1 MLLTAPLRPHLRVRG
16 YLASFALLGLALF
29 MAACGSEPAATGPG
43 TPTAVPCP
51 NTTSLTGAGSTFDN
65 PLFTKMFS
73 DYANTGCNIEVN
85 YQSVGSGAGITALL
99 NQTVDFGAT
108 DSPLTDDQLAQS
120 KNGSIL
126 HIPITIGAVAVSF
139 NLKEVPASTHL
150 QMDGTTLANIFLG
163 KITKW
168 NDPAIAA
175 LNSGVTLPNQAITVV
190 HRSDGSGTTGI
201 FTHYLAAVS
210 TDWSSQVGAS
220 TTVNWP
226 VGVGGKGNDGV
237 ATAVKST
244 EGAIGYNELA
254 YVLTNSI
261 QYFSMKDHDGDY
273 VLPSLDSA
281 KAAANSLTSI
291 PPDLRVF
298 FVDAAGQGAY
308 PITGFSWVVVYQ
320 KQSDADKGQAIAQTL
335 WWMAHDGQ
343 NDASPLSYVPLPSNI
358 VQKDEEQIKA
368 MTCGSSA
375 CYNG

>member
-1 MLLTAPLRPHLRVRG
+1 MLLFSHRSRRSTLG
-16 YLASFALLGLALF
+16 GMTLATGLLLLT
-29 MAACGSEPAATGPG
+29 MLLSACGSTSNTPGASAT
-43 TPTAVPCP
+43 ACP
-51 NTTSLTGAGSTFDN
+51 QTNSLTGAGSTFDN
-65 PLFTKMFS
+65 PLFTKMFA

-99 NQTVDFGAT
+99 NQTVDFGAS
-108 DSPLTDDQLAQS
+108 DSPMTDAQLAQS
-120 KNGSIL
+120 KNGNIL
-126 HIPITIGAVAVSF
+126 HIPVTIGAVAVSF

-150 QMDGTTLANIFLG
+150 QLDGPTLANIFLG

-175 LNSGVTLPNQAITVV
+175 LNSGVTLPNQTITIV

-210 TDWSSQVGAS
+210 PDWNTKVGAA

-226 VGVGGKGNDGV
+226 VGVGAKGNDGV

-261 QYFSMKDHDGDY
+261 QYVSMKDHDGDY

-281 KAAANSLTSI
+281 KAAANSLTDI
-291 PPDLRVF
+291 PADLRVF
-298 FVDAAGQGAY
+298 FVNAPGQGAY
-308 PITGFSWVVVYQ
+308 PITGFSWVLVYANQ
-320 KQSDADKGQAIAQTL
+320 GANADKGKALAQTL
-335 WWMAHDGQ
+335 WWMVHDGQ

-358 VQKDEEQIKA
+358 VQKDEGQIKA
-368 MTCGSSA
+368 MTCGGGA